1 MPPTVKPFS
10 GGSSPPGSPPKTPF
24 NLHKTPS
31 VPAAVKTA
39 HFKNSSGKV
48 QTVLSAAK
56 TARKLDPALEEFD
69 PHDKAASS
77 VNAVAIQTLEVYLSD
92 PDDELRSPDEDEFNP
107 DPLHFVPPPVP
118 ANPYD
123 PPRLTDAQMDC
134 IWYRFPNM
142 QPFLNLHNV
151 RALFYPLVHPPPMV
165 IDGVEHR
172 YINMSILPDF
182 ILSDDRCLC
191 ILNLKNTNDS
201 YPFDENAF

>member
-1 MPPTVKPFS
+1 M
-10 GGSSPPGSPPKTPF
+10 
-24 NLHKTPS
+24 
-31 VPAAVKTA
+31 
-39 HFKNSSGKV
+39 
-48 QTVLSAAK
+48 
-56 TARKLDPALEEFD
+56 
-69 PHDKAASS
+69 
-77 VNAVAIQTLEVYLSD
+77 
-92 PDDELRSPDEDEFNP
+92 LRSPDEDEFNP

-142 QPFLNLHNV
+142 RPFLNLHNV
-151 RALFYPLVHPPPMV
+151 RALFYPLVHPPSMVTV

-191 ILNLKNTNDS
+191 ILS
-201 YPFDENAF
+201 YPFDKNAF